1 MNIRLRLANYITR
14 YAPSRRKVSA
24 YLMKKKCETIPELLS
39 EVGYDEEL
47 MIDIWMRSLLSTGKG
62 RREIITKLSKKEF
75 PKELIEAKAILAE
88 GDIMDWESN
97 RL

>member
-14 YAPSRRKVSA
+14 YAPSRRKISV
-24 YLMKKKCETIPELLS
+24 YLTKKKCESIPELLS

-62 RREIITKLSKKEF
+62 RREIVAKLIKKEF
-75 PKELIEAKAILAE
+75 PKDLIEEKVALSDE
-88 GDIMDWESN
+88 DIMDWESN
-97 RL
+97 R